1 MNSIGIFIFRKDL
14 RLNDN
19 LGLINLSKKCKVI
32 YCIFILDDYQIEKS
46 THNKYYYSNN
56 AIQFMCES
64 LEDLDEQLN
73 GKLNLFKGD
82 YIHILDNLIKTIQS
96 SYKNPII
103 IGYNKDYTQYALIR
117 DSNINKLAK
126 KYDIEVIEE
135 ENDITLI
142 PFENMVKGNGTAYMV
157 YGAFYKNA
165 IHTHINLPIK
175 NNFKNY
181 ASKSILKNI
190 KFQYNIKDLDKLY
203 EYNENL
209 AQEGGR
215 TIALQNV
222 KNKLVYKDYTNKR
235 DLLDFNT
242 FQISAHLN
250 FGNISIREAYNIL
263 KHNITISKQL
273 YWRDYYLCILRYVPN
288 ANSYSKFLDDRYNH
302 LKWENSS
309 KNWKLLMNS
318 KTGFL
323 IIDAAMRELQE
334 TGYIGNR
341 VRLMLG
347 TFWIKY
353 LLIDPFHKEYGSQ
366 TGFSRFLVDCNAS
379 QNKLNHQWLLELD
392 LNGRRFAKRGCNSL
406 SGRMMRIDNEMIKK
420 FDNTC
425 NYIKKWLPKLKNI
438 PNKDLYKWN
447 SEIHKKYNIH
457 VAPIFDW
464 EIQYKKYCKLF

>member
-19 LGLINLSKKCKVI
+19 LGLIKLSKECKTI
-32 YCIFILDDYQIEKS
+32 YPIFILDDYQIEKTS
-46 THNKYYYSNN
+46 HNKYYYSSN

-64 LEDLDEQLN
+64 LEDLDNQLDGN
-73 GKLNLFKGD
+73 LNIFKGD
-82 YIHILDNLIKTIQS
+82 YINILDKIIKKIQND
-96 SYKNPII
+96 YTNDII
-103 IGYNKDYTQYALIR
+103 IGYNKDYTQYALHR

-126 KYDIEVIEE
+126 KHNIKVIDE

-142 PFENMVKGNGTAYMV
+142 SFDKMLKSDKSAYTV
-157 YGAFYKNA
+157 FGAFYKNS
-165 IHTHINLPIK
+165 IHTHVNAPIK

-181 ASKSILKNI
+181 SVLKNI
-190 KFQYNIKDLDKLY
+190 KFQYNIKDLYKLY
-203 EYNENL
+203 DYNENL

-215 TIALQNV
+215 SIAIKNI
-222 KNKLVYKDYTNKR
+222 KNKIVYKDYKNKR

-250 FGNISIREAYNIL
+250 FGCISIREAYSIL
-263 KHNITISKQL
+263 KNNTEIKRQL
-273 YWRDYYLCILRYVPN
+273 YWRDYYLCILRYIPY
-288 ANSYSKFLDDRYNH
+288 ANSYTEFIDERYNK

-309 KNWKLLMNS
+309 KNWKLLINS

-323 IIDAAMRELQE
+323 IVDAAMRELIE

-341 VRLMLG
+341 VRLILG

-353 LLIDPFHKEYGSQ
+353 LLINPFNKEYGSQ
-366 TGFSRFLVDCNAS
+366 TGFSRYLVDCNTS

-392 LNGRRFAKRGCNSL
+392 LNGRRFAKKGCNSL
-406 SGRMMRIDNEMIKK
+406 SGRMMRVDNEMIKK
-420 FDNTC
+420 FDNEC
-425 NYIKKWLPKLKNI
+425 NYIKRWLPELKNI

-447 SEIHKKYNIH
+447 DEIQKKYKIH
-457 VAPIFDW
+457 TAPIFDW
-464 EIQYKKYCKLF
+464 EEQYKKYCKLF